1 MEKLKQFFQTEPVLV
16 RGLLVALAGILAQFG
31 IPDVN
36 VWVDLIVDLFA
47 AVSALFLVLAA
58 RPVVAPMAKVIAFQ
72 PKPFDAPEVI
82 EPGNAVV
89 DTGDENV
96 VYSLDQAAATT
107 YEGRHAA

>member
-1 MEKLKQFFQTEPVLV
+1 LEKLKQFFQTEPVLV

-36 VWVDLIVDLFA
+36 QWVDLIVDLFT
-47 AVSALFLVLAA
+47 AVSALFLVLVA
-58 RPVVAPMAKVIAFQ
+58 RPTVTSMAKVIAFQ

-82 EPGNAVV
+82 YPGNAVV
-89 DTGDENV
+89 DLNEDAEV
-96 VYSLDQAAATT
+96 VALEQAAVQT